1 MALKLLLVGINES
14 AAQELENVVVDTLGN
29 MVTTVRST
37 LAEYRNYAC
46 DMYVCFI
53 NREQEFNEK
62 YGTEKVV
69 ALEMRPPVTFFIDV
83 ARIPPG
89 EKVVIFNNSQSGA
102 DVLVKFLKEYN
113 LTHLAYDVV
122 AYEEISEEITRQKL
136 SNAKY
141 IIGNNGYVSRGKPL
155 FTNYGRFL
163 RPDAIMVAS
172 PPREATPETVSRLAN
187 KVISLAQKL
196 DRKEVL
202 LKQAQ
207 RINSSITHIVSTA
220 EELNAAQQEL
230 AAAMQDVVRLAD
242 QASVDVT
249 STNHILTAIH
259 RISSRTNILGL
270 NASIEAA
277 RVGEQGRGFAVVAE
291 EVRKLSAQS
300 NDSAMDIGRLLEQ
313 LHTSMEVVIRNT
325 KQTAVSIQE
334 QAAATQSITTVV
346 AELQQV
352 SEEMINSA

>member
-1 MALKLLLVGINES
+1 
-14 AAQELENVVVDTLGN
+14 
-29 MVTTVRST
+29 
-37 LAEYRNYAC
+37 
-46 DMYVCFI
+46 
-53 NREQEFNEK
+53 
-62 YGTEKVV
+62 
-69 ALEMRPPVTFFIDV
+69 
-83 ARIPPG
+83 
-89 EKVVIFNNSQSGA
+89 
-102 DVLVKFLKEYN
+102 
-113 LTHLAYDVV
+113 
-122 AYEEISEEITRQKL
+122 
-136 SNAKY
+136 
-141 IIGNNGYVSRGKPL
+141 
-155 FTNYGRFL
+155 
-163 RPDAIMVAS
+163 MVAS

-277 RVGEQGRGFAVVAE
+277 RVGEQGSGFAVVAE
-291 EVRKLSAQS
+291 DVQVQANSVIYHTNHYVGEQMSQYNQYIGKSSKLRYERIGELLSGSTLPYNLDTFITFSHDKNAGDDNSIFRQS
-300 NDSAMDIGRLLEQ
+300 FRFLPFRSDGSFNTESGIPIIIGK
-313 LHTSMEVVIRNT
+313 I
-325 KQTAVSIQE
+325 
-334 QAAATQSITTVV
+334 
-346 AELQQV
+346 
-352 SEEMINSA
+352 